1 MKTTRYINLTSS
13 LLAIIFLCVA
23 LISDYDQRPSNKQK
37 KLNKLIKISPRNPH
51 IEDFIED
58 FENELDKS
66 FKKSKLPG
74 AAVAIVINGKIELVK
89 SLGVKKINSLD
100 SIDNNTSFRIASVSK
115 GFSSILMG
123 IIKEQQRLR
132 WEEPITNHLPG
143 FKASTKTNE
152 ASITIKNILSHTSGY
167 PYQAYSTLIE
177 DGLSR
182 DVMFKELQNIT
193 LSRNPGEIHSYQNV
207 AYSLIE
213 PILED
218 VMACDFQQLMAE
230 MLFEPLNM
238 THASITYEDMVTNSN
253 TADPHLQGRS
263 NFIPVQLSPSYYNV
277 AAAGGINASISDMAE
292 WMLAVT
298 GHRPEVV
305 SKVVLDSVFSPIIP
319 TRVRSSYFSSYARPR
334 SGYYGMG
341 WRIVHY
347 PADTLIYHGGYANG
361 FKSELALD
369 REKDVAICIL
379 TNGPSNFPSQMAIE
393 FFKILKFY
401 HRDIKEW
408 NNKMSDSN
416 L

>member
-1 MKTTRYINLTSS
+1 L
-13 LLAIIFLCVA
+13 
-23 LISDYDQRPSNKQK
+23 SNKQQR
-37 KLNKLIKISPRNPH
+37 LQKLIKASPKNPH
-51 IEDFIED
+51 IEAFIED
-58 FENELDKS
+58 FESELIKS
-66 FKKSKLPG
+66 FGKLKLPG

-89 SLGVKKINSLD
+89 AFGVKKINATD
-100 SIDNNTSFRIASVSK
+100 SVDNNTLFRIASVSK
-115 GFSSILMG
+115 GFAAILMG
-123 IIKEQQRLR
+123 MIKEQLHLR
-132 WEEPITNHLPG
+132 WADPIANHLPG
-143 FKASTKTNE
+143 FKASTKTEE
-152 ASITIKNILSHTSGY
+152 ATITIKNILSHTSGY

-177 DGLSR
+177 DGISR
-182 DVMFKELQNIT
+182 DVMFQELQKIT

-218 VMACDFQQLMAE
+218 LVACDFQQLMSE
-230 MLFEPLNM
+230 MIFQPLNM
-238 THASITYEDMVTNSN
+238 NHASITYEDMSTNDN
-253 TADPHLQGRS
+253 TADPHLKGRS
-263 NFIPVQLSPSYYNV
+263 NFVPVKLSPSYYNV

-298 GHRPEVV
+298 GHRQEVV
-305 SKVVLDSVFSPIIP
+305 PKVVLDSVFNPVIP
-319 TRVRSSYFSSYARPR
+319 TRVRSSYFSTYGRPR

-347 PADTLIYHGGYANG
+347 PTDTLIYHGGYANG

-369 REKDVAICIL
+369 REQDVAICIL

-401 HRDIKEW
+401 EHDIKEW
-408 NNKMSDSN
+408 NKKMASIN